1 MREFRVWVTYVVEN
15 ISKKVAGHRTA
26 RNQQQWGAANIR
38 NFISYPNYEVMNHI
52 LLKIVIH
59 YN

>member
-26 RNQQQWGAANIR
+26 RNQQQ
-38 NFISYPNYEVMNHI
+38 
-52 LLKIVIH
+52 
-59 YN
+59 